1 MPALNFK
8 RDFVDAIQRGEKRQT
23 IRQVRNRQI
32 RPGDKLA
39 LYTGMRTAQCWKIGD
54 AICEDVRP
62 IQITE
67 REMMLAGRPLETLEQ
82 MDMARADGFSSH
94 IDMRLFFKRLY
105 GLPFTG
111 VVIRFR
117 LTSVA
122 PDRAGGSTGEDE
134 SSTRAAGE
142 HDG

>member
-117 LTSVA
+117 LTPVA
-122 PDRAGGSTGEDE
+122 AE
-134 SSTRAAGE
+134 AAFAPVCDSDDTSRRPAE